1 MQHPKDQ
8 QHNTIGRTL
17 RAASL
22 LVKYSEVRNTFPFS
36 VFTFPFS
43 VFRSYTTMNICH
55 RILFGWMGFSEEIT
69 ESFPKKYIIALAP
82 HTSNWDFV
90 VGMLYCH
97 AKGFQCN
104 FLMKK
109 EWFFWPLGPV
119 MRRLGGIPVYRNRHQ
134 GMTDIAAQKAMEMD
148 TFRLCITPE
157 GTRKPTTE
165 WKKGFY
171 YIALKAN
178 LPILLYG
185 LDYEHRKVKCT
196 RTFMPTGNVERDMDE
211 IKAYYKDMKGRH
223 PEKFKI

>member
-1 MQHPKDQ
+1 
-8 QHNTIGRTL
+8 
-17 RAASL
+17 
-22 LVKYSEVRNTFPFS
+22 
-36 VFTFPFS
+36 
-43 VFRSYTTMNICH
+43 MNICH
-55 RILFGWMGFSEEIT
+55 RILFGWMGFSEEVT

-134 GMTDIAAQKAMEMD
+134 GMTDTAAQKAMEMD

-196 RTFMPTGNVERDMDE
+196 RTFMPTGNVEKDMDE
-211 IKAYYKDMKGRH
+211 IKSYYKDMKGRH